1 MPYSAQ
7 APWWVRSEARQM
19 VPHGG
24 GMLGGSGLGRAD
36 DLPVNV
42 ASGSYVVQAHIL
54 SALGDGNSLAGGKM
68 LASFFGTGPLGM
80 PVMHG
85 HGGMGGPH
93 NIRMGMTKMPAGSS
107 VGSALTKTKSAPFA
121 HGGAHPAP
129 PGHTPIMASSAE
141 FIIPPHIVLRIGKGD
156 LRRGHDVL
164 DELMHILHK
173 RHLRVLQRLPG
184 PVKRDAA

>member
-7 APWWVRSEARQM
+7 APWYIRSEARQM

-24 GMLGGSGLGRAD
+24 GMLGGSGMGRAD

-42 ASGSYVVQAHIL
+42 ASGSYVVPAHIL

-80 PVMHG
+80 PAPHI
-85 HGGMGGPH
+85 HGGFGGPR
-93 NIRMGMTKMPAGSS
+93 NIRMNVAK
-107 VGSALTKTKSAPFA
+107 
-121 HGGAHPAP
+121 
-129 PGHTPIMASSAE
+129 
-141 FIIPPHIVLRIGKGD
+141 
-156 LRRGHDVL
+156 
-164 DELMHILHK
+164 
-173 RHLRVLQRLPG
+173 LPG